1 MPNRNGTGPLGAGP
15 LTGRGM
21 GPCGGYGRASYGRG
35 LGMGFGG
42 GRGFGFGRGRGWFP
56 FANTNGAIS
65 ADDEKQAL
73 NSQISLLTEEIDA
86 IKKRIEELNS

>member
-21 GPCGGYGRASYGRG
+21 GPCGGYGRASY
-35 LGMGFGG
+35 GG